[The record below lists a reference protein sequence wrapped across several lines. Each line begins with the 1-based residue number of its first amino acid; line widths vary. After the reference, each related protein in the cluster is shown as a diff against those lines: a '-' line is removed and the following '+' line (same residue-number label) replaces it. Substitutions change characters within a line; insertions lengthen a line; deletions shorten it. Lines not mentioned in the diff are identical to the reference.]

1 MNLHSNS
8 EGKAASS
15 HVMLHP
21 VETAVEKLWHVPKLP
36 IVSNSIFFTLTLI
49 SCNTM
54 RPPRSFWYFI
64 SYKLSDSAD

>member
-8 EGKAASS
+8 VRKATSS
-15 HVMLHP
+15 HVVLHP
-21 VETAVEKLWHVPKLP
+21 VEKLWHVPKLP
-36 IVSNSIFFTLTLI
+36 IVSNFTLTLI

-64 SYKLSDSAD
+64 SYKLSHSAD

>member
-8 EGKAASS
+8 EREATSS

-36 IVSNSIFFTLTLI
+36 IVSNSIFFHPYLDILQHNAA
-49 SCNTM
+49 S
-54 RPPRSFWYFI
+54 SFILVFHQLQIEW
-64 SYKLSDSAD
+64 